1 MQDILMLSTQGMLM
15 NEEERGD
22 LSKQARM
29 DFSHSTTRN
38 YTAKAEIFAS
48 EGRQHNT
55 LLFSLNEVV
64 KIHEQFLEKS
74 PTSSFT
80 S

>member
-1 MQDILMLSTQGMLM
+1 MQDILVLSTQGMLM

-38 YTAKAEIFAS
+38 YTAKAGIFAR
-48 EGRQHNT
+48 EGNT
-55 LLFSLNEVV
+55 THFSLNEVV
-64 KIHEQFLEKS
+64 KIHE
-74 PTSSFT
+74 
-80 S
+80 